1 MTAAELDNPRLRLG
15 PLAGKIMT
23 IAGLIGLAGLLLSV
37 LLAFSAGW
45 EHFFRAYLTA
55 FMFVISIALG
65 GLFFTFVQHATR
77 AGWSVVIRRIA
88 EAFAGNLLWLW
99 ILFLPILAL
108 VVVGRGGLLYDWMD
122 SAHAAGDELYAH
134 KRPYLNET
142 FWVIRAVVYLAVWAG
157 AGWFFLRN
165 SVAQDDSGDVNLTHR
180 MQRWAPLAAILYAV
194 TQTFAVIDWVMA
206 LEAHWFSTMF
216 GVYFFAASCCGFFSV
231 QILVAYFLQ
240 RNGKVQEE
248 ITLEHYQDMG
258 KQLFA
263 FGIVFWAYIAYSQYM
278 LIWYGNIPEETGWYM
293 ARQLGGW
300 GGVSILLLVAHF
312 FIPFL
317 LLVTKHTKRIRGLL
331 ALIALAM
338 LLLHFVDVYW
348 LVMPHVPAE
357 AIAASTTYG
366 QVARQVA
373 AGGGELVGYHPH
385 LMDLTCL
392 IGLVGLLAAG
402 TAHRLRRCALIPLG
416 DPRLGESLAFEN
428 M

>member
-1 MTAAELDNPRLRLG
+1 MAAAGPDNPRLRLG
-15 PLAGKIMT
+15 PLAGKIML
-23 IAGLIGLAGLLLSV
+23 IAGLVGLAGLLLSV

-45 EHFFRAYLTA
+45 DHFFRAYLTA
-55 FMFVISIALG
+55 FMFVLSIALG
-65 GLFFTFVQHATR
+65 GLFFTFLQHATR

-88 EAFAGNLLWLW
+88 EAVAGNLLWLW
-99 ILFLPILAL
+99 ILFLPILAI
-108 VVVGRGGLLYDWMD
+108 VVIGRGGLLYDWMD

-134 KRPYLNET
+134 KRAYLNET
-142 FWVIRAVVYLAVWAG
+142 FWVIRAVLYLAVWAG

-180 MQRWAPLAAILYAV
+180 MQRWAPLAAILYGL

-231 QILVAYFLQ
+231 QILAVYFLQ
-240 RNGKVQEE
+240 RQGRIRGQ

-300 GGVSILLLVAHF
+300 GGVSLLLLLGHF
-312 FIPFL
+312 LLPFL
-317 LLVTKHTKRIRGLL
+317 LLVTKHTKRVRGLL

-338 LLLHFVDVYW
+338 LLLHFADIYW

-357 AIAASTTYG
+357 VIAASTTYAE
-366 QVARQVA
+366 VARQVA
-373 AGGGELVGYHPH
+373 DGGGELVGYHPH

-392 IGLVGLLAAG
+392 IGLGGLLAAG